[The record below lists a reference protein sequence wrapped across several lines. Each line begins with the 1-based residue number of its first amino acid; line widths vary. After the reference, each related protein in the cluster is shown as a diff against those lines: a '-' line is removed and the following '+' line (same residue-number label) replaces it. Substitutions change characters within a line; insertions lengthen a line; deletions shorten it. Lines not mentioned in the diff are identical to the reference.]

1 MFRFRPGLTAV
12 FLCATLL
19 SSHHHVNAQ
28 NTSAPSVPAEWLT
41 HAERTDY
48 RETPNYEETMV
59 YARRL
64 DAASPLLRMSEF
76 GRSGE
81 GRPLQLVVAARGE
94 TFTPQAARAARKAVV
109 LIQACI
115 HAGETDGKD
124 AGLALLRDIAVL
136 KTREP
141 LLERVVVLF
150 IPIYNADGHE
160 RRSPYNRINQNG
172 PAEMGWRGNASNLN
186 LNRDYMKADAPET
199 RAWLRLWNEW
209 QPDLFIDCHVTDGAD
224 FQYNITWQY
233 EAHENVAAPVRAWA
247 KDAFERRIF
256 PATEASGNLL
266 SPYMVFRD
274 NRDPAKGIDSFIASP
289 RFATGYTPLRN
300 RPGLLIETH
309 MLKEH
314 RSRVR
319 GTYDLLRAALE
330 EVNRDPDALMR
341 AVRAADEQVVA
352 EGRAYDPQRRVALSV
367 ALTQNPT
374 QMRLKGVNYRTEL
387 SDVSGAL
394 RVIFGTRP
402 QEYTVPFYNEARAA
416 VTVAPPLYYVVPPQ
430 WSRVVEV
437 LSAHG
442 LTMKRLREPVAVE
455 AESYR
460 FSDVK
465 FASAS
470 FEGRVMATFKTEPV
484 RERRTLQAGSIVVPL
499 AQPAARV
506 ALGLLEPAA
515 PDSLVAWGFFHAIF
529 ENKEYGEE
537 YVLEKLA
544 REMLAKDEKLRR
556 EFEERVAAD
565 PKFAASA
572 SARLNFFYERSPYWD
587 RRMNLYPVSRLTA
600 PLADSL
606 LENLP
611 AQQ

>member
-1 MFRFRPGLTAV
+1 MLRSITRLVGL
-12 FLCATLL
+12 LL
-19 SSHHHVNAQ
+19 VLTILSLNENVQAQSS
-28 NTSAPSVPAEWLT
+28 SASVPAEWQT
-41 HAERTDY
+41 HAEKTDY
-48 RETPNYEETMV
+48 RETPTYDETLA

-64 DAASPLLRMSEF
+64 DAASPLISLTAF

-81 GRPLQLVVAARGE
+81 GRVLPLLIAARGE
-94 TFTPQAARAARKAVV
+94 TFTPQSARAAGKAIV

-124 AGLALLRDIAVL
+124 AGLALLRDIAIT
-136 KTREP
+136 KTRES
-141 LLERVVVLF
+141 LLSRVVVLF
-150 IPIYNADGHE
+150 IPIYNTDGHE

-172 PAEMGWRGNASNLN
+172 PAEMGWRGNATNLN

-233 EAHENVAAPVRAWA
+233 EGHENVPAPLSGWM
-247 KDAFERRIF
+247 KDAFEGRIF
-256 PATEASGNLL
+256 PATEVTGNLL
-266 SPYMVFRD
+266 SSYMVFRD

-289 RFATGYTPLRN
+289 RFSTGYTPLRN

-330 EVNRDPDALMR
+330 EVNRDPESLMR
-341 AVRAADEQVVA
+341 AVHAADEQIVA
-352 EGRAYDPQRRVALSV
+352 EGRKFDSQRRVALSV
-367 ALTQNPT
+367 ELTDKPVP
-374 QMRLKGVNYRTEL
+374 MKLKGVEYRTEL

-394 RVIFGTRP
+394 RVVYGTKP
-402 QEYTVPFYNEARAA
+402 IEMSVPYYADARAA
-416 VTVAPPLYYVVPPQ
+416 VAVSTPLYYIVPPQ
-430 WSRVVEV
+430 WSNVIEV
-437 LSAHG
+437 LAAHG
-442 LTMKRLREPVAVE
+442 LKLQRLSQPLTLEV
-455 AESYR
+455 ESYR
-460 FSDVK
+460 FRDVK

-470 FEGRVMATFKTEPV
+470 FEGHVMATYKSEPV
-484 RERRTLQAGSIVVPL
+484 RERRTFAAGSVVVPL
-499 AQPAARV
+499 AQTGARV
-506 ALGLLEPAA
+506 AMGLLEPDA

-529 ENKEYGEE
+529 EQKEYGED

-556 EFEERVAAD
+556 EFEERVATDA
-565 PKFAASA
+565 KFAS
-572 SARLNFFYERSPYWD
+572 STSERLKFFYERSPYWD
-587 RRMNLYPVSRLTA
+587 KQMNLYPVARVTTPINA
-600 PLADSL
+600 PLV
-606 LENLP
+606 ENLP
-611 AQQ
+611 VAR